1 MNPTKGRWNHPS
13 SFYIVI
19 QNLLLQYY
27 SIFSGILVRL
37 LQCVIGFIL
46 HRCRPYGALFYW
58 CCRFLHRCR
67 PYGAEDGFYGIIR
80 FLSRDSEIP
89 PMILFNFQL
98 SVGIRS
104 SFLPLAIGSPSAVSS
119 QLLSVGIRSSLLP
132 LAIGSPSAISNQ
144 LLSVGIRSSLLQ
156 KRRGSE
162 ISSAGKVKRCG

>member
-1 MNPTKGRWNHPS
+1 MEPS
-13 SFYIVI
+13 IV
-19 QNLLLQYY
+19 LLHCY
-27 SIFSGILVRL
+27 SKFLCNIIAYSLESWSDFCNVLS
-37 LQCVIGFIL
+37 GFIL